1 MYTKCIQNVCITKC
15 IPHFNKLLH
24 TFYISNLYQMYTKCL
39 FTRRNP
45 HFDKLLYTKYI
56 QNFVYEMYLT
66 FWQTFVYISYT
77 KFSWHSSTDFVYKMC
92 TKVCWNVVYIL
103 YTSVAYVLYN
113 SCILNVNTVSCGNY
127 HINLAA

>member
-45 HFDKLLYTKYI
+45 HFDKL
-56 QNFVYEMYLT
+56 
-66 FWQTFVYISYT
+66 
-77 KFSWHSSTDFVYKMC
+77 FVYKIH
-92 TKVCWNVVYIL
+92 TKFCIRNVSHILTNFCIHFVYKI
-103 YTSVAYVLYN
+103 
-113 SCILNVNTVSCGNY
+113 
-127 HINLAA
+127 